1 MKVESAVKQI
11 SVEVLARILA
21 PNLYHSDSVTG
32 EPCGDSKFAPVVLIS
47 LVPEDAIE
55 SSLSWCKGII
65 DATHVVFLFDFLLGE
80 HCARRRQFFGAG

>member
-11 SVEVLARILA
+11 SVEVLARVLA

-55 SSLSWCKGII
+55 SSLILVQGNN
-65 DATHVVFLFDFLLGE
+65 
-80 HCARRRQFFGAG
+80 